1 MSRLEQLYQDVIL
14 DHNKNPRNF
23 SALENPTH
31 ACHGKNPLCGDD
43 YWVELK
49 ISPEQTIEDIRFHG
63 DGCAIS
69 KASGSLMTWS
79 LIGKSTSEALS
90 TKDLFLELITQDELA
105 EDTKT
110 KLGRLAV
117 FEGVKKFP
125 VRVKCAALVWRAL
138 EGALSPKSE
147 QTISTEN

>member
-1 MSRLEQLYQDVIL
+1 MSRIQELYQEVIL

-23 SALENPTH
+23 KALEAPTH
-31 ACHGKNPLCGDD
+31 RCHGHNPLCGDD

-49 ISPEQTIEDIRFHG
+49 VSPSQTIENITFHG

-69 KASGSLMTWS
+69 KASGSLMTHT
-79 LIGKSTSEALS
+79 LNGKTVQEALKL
-90 TKDLFLELITQDELA
+90 KDQFIQLVTQDQLEI
-105 EDTKT
+105 ETKNS
-110 KLGRLAV
+110 LGRLAV

-138 EGALSPKSE
+138 EGALANE
-147 QTISTEN
+147 QNTKISTE